1 LSPFPTQKRKKRLFV
16 KIGKAPQP
24 PQTLLDVAVL
34 AGTPSNPHVLNATA
48 AIAVAAAVQL
58 EVAYVMIVEPEQT
71 YQTIAGAMHAH
82 GNHLRFIFKTL
93 DWL

>member
-1 LSPFPTQKRKKRLFV
+1 M
-16 KIGKAPQP
+16 KIGKAAQP
-24 PQTLLDVAVL
+24 PQTLLDVAVP

-48 AIAVAAAVQL
+48 AIAAIAAIAAL
-58 EVAYVMIVEPEQT
+58 EVAYVMIVEPGQT
-71 YQTIAGAMHAH
+71 YQTIVEAMLAH

>member
-1 LSPFPTQKRKKRLFV
+1 V
-16 KIGKAPQP
+16 KIGKAPPP
-24 PQTLLDVAVL
+24 PQTLLDVAVP

-48 AIAVAAAVQL
+48 VIAAIAVPAAV